1 MKSVS
6 ILAALGI
13 ASAALVVYA
22 DPAAGP
28 QAGMHRH
35 GHGHGFERLLKA
47 ADTNGDGVLSRDE
60 ALAFAAQR
68 FDALDANHDGQLTA
82 DEIRASF
89 RQKRAERWKKI
100 DTDGDGRISKAEA
113 QANAP
118 RLAARFDQLDAN
130 GDGYLTPEELRA
142 GFRHHRHGPSG
153 Q

>member
-1 MKSVS
+1 MKSTLVS
-6 ILAALGI
+6 VLAALGL

-28 QAGMHRH
+28 HH
-35 GHGHGFERLLKA
+35 GGGFQRLLKQ
-47 ADTNGDGVLSRDE
+47 ADTNGDGMLSRDE
-60 ALAFAAQR
+60 ALAFAAKR
-68 FDALDANHDGQLTA
+68 FDAADANHDGQLTA
-82 DEIRASF
+82 DEVRASF
-89 RQKRAERWKKI
+89 QQKRAAHWKKI

-118 RLAARFDQLDAN
+118 RLAQRFDQLDAN

-142 GFRHHRHGPSG
+142 GFQHRHRG